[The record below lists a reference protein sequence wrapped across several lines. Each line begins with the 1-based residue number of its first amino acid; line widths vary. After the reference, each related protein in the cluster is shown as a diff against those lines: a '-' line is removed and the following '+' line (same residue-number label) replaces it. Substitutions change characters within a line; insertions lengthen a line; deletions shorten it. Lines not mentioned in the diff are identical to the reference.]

1 MFLNISTYNWLL
13 ILQVLSL
20 ALVSGLI
27 LIQQRG
33 ASIGSAFGGSGQ
45 VYLTRRGIEKY
56 VVNITVVSIIAF
68 VLFRGVSLFY

>member
-13 ILQVLSL
+13 ILQVIF
-20 ALVSGLI
+20 LVLVTGLI

-33 ASIGSAFGGSGQ
+33 ASIGSAFGGAGQ

-56 VVNITVVSIIAF
+56 VVNLTVISIVAF
-68 VLFRGVSLFY
+68 VILRGVSLFF

>member
-1 MFLNISTYNWLL
+1 MLFNISTYNWLL

-20 ALVSGLI
+20 VLVSGLI

-68 VLFRGVSLFY
+68 VVCRGISLFY